1 MRISTVTPSWVVIN
15 NINIE
20 NLRISE
26 YLEDIDEI
34 TLKTDYPHLCDNN
47 L

>member
-1 MRISTVTPSWVVIN
+1 MRISTVIPSWVVIN

-34 TLKTDYPHLCDNN
+34 TLKTD
-47 L
+47 

>member
-34 TLKTDYPHLCDNN
+34 TLKTD
-47 L
+47 